1 MPDGQL
7 AATLPDGVVNDVLA
21 DGVSDPKITRP
32 MGLVPVNAL
41 KVTSVVSHSPDSE
54 DEFLVTRLS
63 ISRPDRTSECP
74 DDRDSKDR
82 GEALYI
88 ARC

>member
-1 MPDGQL
+1 M
-7 AATLPDGVVNDVLA
+7 A
-21 DGVSDPKITRP
+21 DGMNNPNTTRA

-41 KVTSVVSHSPDSE
+41 KVTSVVGHSPDSE
-54 DEFLVTRLS
+54 DEFLVTRLP
-63 ISRPDRTSECP
+63 ICRPDRMRESP
-74 DDRDSKDR
+74 VDRDSKDR